1 MKLLLLIITF
11 NLFLQQTITTQLE
24 VSGNCNMC
32 KKRIE
37 TAALREN
44 GVKSVTWDKQTKQL
58 VVIHKAKTDVE
69 SIKKAILL
77 AGHDVDKQKADVKIY
92 EKLPEC
98 CSYRN
103 PEAKTH

>member
-1 MKLLLLIITF
+1 MKSLLLIITL

-37 TAALREN
+37 TAVLREN
-44 GVKSVTWDKQTKQL
+44 GVKSASWDKQTKQL
-58 VVIHKAKTDVE
+58 SIIHKAKTDIE

-77 AGHDVDKQKADVKIY
+77 AGHDVGEQKADVKIY

-103 PEAKTH
+103 PEAKKH